1 MTGEADYFKTFCTVS
16 RAFGTTLGKDEIL
29 DLIVQSAVETMQG
42 KAACLFLADEEK
54 DIFVPAAQKGLSQ
67 SYLHAKP
74 MHAKKVVD
82 EILTGGHL
90 SVYDACT
97 DTRLENLEEKKAEGI
112 ASILVVPVMV
122 EGKAIGAL
130 SLYTSTHTDFSE
142 DEVNFMSALAE
153 QGGLAIE
160 RARLFE
166 RIARNSQLFFDLA
179 RKVNS
184 SLDIKN
190 IMQILT
196 TDLCE
201 ALGMRGVEVRL
212 LNKDAG
218 TLDLVASCGLSEEYL
233 DRDTVTADRALG
245 LALKGETTA
254 IRDVSSDDR
263 VQHKEEATR
272 EGVVSMLCVPIKSG
286 DEVIGI
292 LRLCS
297 GVEQEFPEDVI
308 NLVNAVGHQGGLAI
322 RNASLYLMLEQD
334 KKDLEDDIWSH
345 KSWF

>member
-1 MTGEADYFKTFCTVS
+1 MTGQADYFRTFCTVS

-29 DLIVQSAVETMQG
+29 DLIVQSVVETMQG

-54 DIFVPAAQKGLSQ
+54 DIFVPVAQKGLSQ
-67 SYLHAKP
+67 SYLHVKP
-74 MHAKKVVD
+74 MQAKKVVD

-122 EGKAIGAL
+122 EDKAIGVL

-201 ALGMRGVEVRL
+201 ALGMKGVEVRL

-218 TLDLVASCGLSEEYL
+218 TLDLVASCGLSAEYL
-233 DRDTVTADRALG
+233 DKDTVTADKAVG

-254 IRDVSSDDR
+254 IRDVTSDDR

-272 EGVVSMLCVPIKSG
+272 EGVVSMLCVPIESG

-334 KKDLEDDIWSH
+334 KKDLEEDIWSH